1 MAKLNTY
8 KVTLRVPGFENI
20 VETFKVDKNE
30 SLDCVNDIASDIIW
44 DMLLDKIKINYDIE
58 KEE

>member
-20 VETFKVDKNE
+20 TETFKVDKNE
-30 SLDCVNDIASDIIW
+30 SLDYVNDIASDIIW

-58 KEE
+58 KEV